1 MTASNKWYCLRHE
14 GAGLQYSSHVD
25 EARMIQHRAWCS
37 VCFGEIDKMR
47 EELKMY
53 HELDEKIR
61 ALQAACHTVLSP

>member
-1 MTASNKWYCLRHE
+1 
-14 GAGLQYSSHVD
+14 
-25 EARMIQHRAWCS
+25 